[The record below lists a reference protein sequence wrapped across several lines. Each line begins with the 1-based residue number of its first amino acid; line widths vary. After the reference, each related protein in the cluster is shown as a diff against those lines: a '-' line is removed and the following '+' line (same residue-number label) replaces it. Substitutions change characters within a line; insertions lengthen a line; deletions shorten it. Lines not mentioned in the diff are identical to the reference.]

1 MEFINQY
8 GSDYEEESPQQ
19 GSFSLSSKN
28 LSEEESLQQGSYSLS
43 SKNLSEEESLQQ
55 GSFSFS
61 SKNFYNSNT
70 VASKG
75 ISLSTVQY
83 EASENGH
90 NDDHNEPRCH
100 SRVSS
105 TVEFGDYVEGPLD
118 YNADDLEC
126 VPFQEDFID
135 QDQISESDI
144 SIQGD
149 GFDNNYDEESEPI
162 ITEQHNIDNIDN
174 IEHDVPHTDLDI
186 TIESEG
192 SEYVPSKEEEEMFEF
207 DKNSDE
213 ESKKIITEKKQKKS
227 QKNKKKSQTK
237 VDSPKIDLQS
247 PKRMK
252 LQHSTST
259 PKREKICLSPM
270 SSPTVGSPTVGSPH
284 STSTPKRGKICLS
297 PMSSPTVGLPT
308 VGSPKSPNWTPLEN
322 LISDVDLYVTYI
334 GDFLKEKMRNDDNVK
349 KFLGGNQLPALD
361 HISTQVHQNNK
372 SGENQR
378 KYDKSHICY
387 FCGACVIK
395 MSRHFIKKHNDNPDV
410 RRFVNLKL
418 NSKDRKNA
426 ITLLML
432 KGDFLHNCAVMM
444 EQKGVLLVLRRPDAN
459 KPTKPEDHIPCVY
472 CLGFVHKQQAYKH
485 AKCRQHKMWVM
496 QQHQ

>member
-1 MEFINQY
+1 M
-8 GSDYEEESPQQ
+8 
-19 GSFSLSSKN
+19 
-28 LSEEESLQQGSYSLS
+28 
-43 SKNLSEEESLQQ
+43 
-55 GSFSFS
+55 
-61 SKNFYNSNT
+61 
-70 VASKG
+70 
-75 ISLSTVQY
+75 
-83 EASENGH
+83 
-90 NDDHNEPRCH
+90 
-100 SRVSS
+100 SS

-149 GFDNNYDEESEPI
+149 GFDNNYDEESETI
-162 ITEQHNIDNIDN
+162 ITEQHKIDNIDN
-174 IEHDVPHTDLDI
+174 TEHDVPHSDLDI

-192 SEYVPSKEEEEMFEF
+192 SEYVPSKEEEMFEF

-213 ESKKIITEKKQKKS
+213 ESAQIITEQKQKKS
-227 QKNKKKSQTK
+227 QKNKKKRQTK

-297 PMSSPTVGLPT
+297 SMSSPTVGLPT

-322 LISDVDLYVTYI
+322 LISDVDIYVTYI

-349 KFLGGNQLPALD
+349 KFFGGNQLPALD
-361 HISTQVHQNNK
+361 HISIQVHQNNK
-372 SGENQR
+372 SGENQK

-432 KGDFLHNCAVMM
+432 KGDFLHNCAVMK
-444 EQKGVLLVLRRPDAN
+444 EQKGVLLVLRRP
-459 KPTKPEDHIPCVY
+459 ES
-472 CLGFVHKQQAYKH
+472 
-485 AKCRQHKMWVM
+485 
-496 QQHQ
+496 

>member
-28 LSEEESLQQGSYSLS
+28 LSEEGSLQQGS
-43 SKNLSEEESLQQ
+43 QQ

-100 SRVSS
+100 SRVSN

-174 IEHDVPHTDLDI
+174 IEHDDPHSDLDI
-186 TIESEG
+186 SMESEG
-192 SEYVPSKEEEEMFEF
+192 S
-207 DKNSDE
+207 
-213 ESKKIITEKKQKKS
+213 
-227 QKNKKKSQTK
+227 
-237 VDSPKIDLQS
+237 
-247 PKRMK
+247 
-252 LQHSTST
+252 
-259 PKREKICLSPM
+259 
-270 SSPTVGSPTVGSPH
+270 
-284 STSTPKRGKICLS
+284 
-297 PMSSPTVGLPT
+297 
-308 VGSPKSPNWTPLEN
+308 
-322 LISDVDLYVTYI
+322 
-334 GDFLKEKMRNDDNVK
+334 
-349 KFLGGNQLPALD
+349 
-361 HISTQVHQNNK
+361 
-372 SGENQR
+372 
-378 KYDKSHICY
+378 
-387 FCGACVIK
+387 
-395 MSRHFIKKHNDNPDV
+395 
-410 RRFVNLKL
+410 
-418 NSKDRKNA
+418 
-426 ITLLML
+426 
-432 KGDFLHNCAVMM
+432 
-444 EQKGVLLVLRRPDAN
+444 
-459 KPTKPEDHIPCVY
+459 
-472 CLGFVHKQQAYKH
+472 
-485 AKCRQHKMWVM
+485 
-496 QQHQ
+496 

>member
-28 LSEEESLQQGSYSLS
+28 LSEEGSLQQGS
-43 SKNLSEEESLQQ
+43 QQ

-70 VASKG
+70 VAPKG

-126 VPFQEDFID
+126 LPFQEDFID

-149 GFDNNYDEESEPI
+149 GFDNNYDEESETI
-162 ITEQHNIDNIDN
+162 ITEQHKIDNIDN
-174 IEHDVPHTDLDI
+174 TEHDVPHSDLDI

-213 ESKKIITEKKQKKS
+213 ESKQIITEQKQKKITKKQKEAS
-227 QKNKKKSQTK
+227 
-237 VDSPKIDLQS
+237 
-247 PKRMK
+247 
-252 LQHSTST
+252 
-259 PKREKICLSPM
+259 
-270 SSPTVGSPTVGSPH
+270 
-284 STSTPKRGKICLS
+284 
-297 PMSSPTVGLPT
+297 
-308 VGSPKSPNWTPLEN
+308 
-322 LISDVDLYVTYI
+322 
-334 GDFLKEKMRNDDNVK
+334 
-349 KFLGGNQLPALD
+349 
-361 HISTQVHQNNK
+361 
-372 SGENQR
+372 
-378 KYDKSHICY
+378 DKS
-387 FCGACVIK
+387 
-395 MSRHFIKKHNDNPDV
+395 
-410 RRFVNLKL
+410 
-418 NSKDRKNA
+418 
-426 ITLLML
+426 
-432 KGDFLHNCAVMM
+432 
-444 EQKGVLLVLRRPDAN
+444 
-459 KPTKPEDHIPCVY
+459 
-472 CLGFVHKQQAYKH
+472 
-485 AKCRQHKMWVM
+485 
-496 QQHQ
+496 

>member
-70 VASKG
+70 VAPKG

-105 TVEFGDYVEGPLD
+105 TVEFVDYVEGPLD

-174 IEHDVPHTDLDI
+174 IEHDDPHTDLDI
-186 TIESEG
+186 TIESE
-192 SEYVPSKEEEEMFEF
+192 YVPS
-207 DKNSDE
+207 
-213 ESKKIITEKKQKKS
+213 
-227 QKNKKKSQTK
+227 
-237 VDSPKIDLQS
+237 
-247 PKRMK
+247 
-252 LQHSTST
+252 
-259 PKREKICLSPM
+259 
-270 SSPTVGSPTVGSPH
+270 
-284 STSTPKRGKICLS
+284 
-297 PMSSPTVGLPT
+297 
-308 VGSPKSPNWTPLEN
+308 
-322 LISDVDLYVTYI
+322 
-334 GDFLKEKMRNDDNVK
+334 
-349 KFLGGNQLPALD
+349 
-361 HISTQVHQNNK
+361 
-372 SGENQR
+372 
-378 KYDKSHICY
+378 
-387 FCGACVIK
+387 
-395 MSRHFIKKHNDNPDV
+395 
-410 RRFVNLKL
+410 
-418 NSKDRKNA
+418 
-426 ITLLML
+426 
-432 KGDFLHNCAVMM
+432 
-444 EQKGVLLVLRRPDAN
+444 
-459 KPTKPEDHIPCVY
+459 
-472 CLGFVHKQQAYKH
+472 
-485 AKCRQHKMWVM
+485 
-496 QQHQ
+496 